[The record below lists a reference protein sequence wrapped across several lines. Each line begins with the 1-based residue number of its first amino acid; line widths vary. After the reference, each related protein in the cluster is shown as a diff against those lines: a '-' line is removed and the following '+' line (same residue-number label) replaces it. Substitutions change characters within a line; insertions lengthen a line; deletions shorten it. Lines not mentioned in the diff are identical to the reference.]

1 MEELRLISNNHD
13 ENGKLAGGKVGDQTG
28 YEFVIK
34 KYYDGDWDLCLRYD
48 GPRAEEARALASRI
62 GCILAADDK
71 VGYDT
76 SNKLALSKALKKAGY
91 DPFRIENTEGTCSS
105 SINATWITVG

>member
-1 MEELRLISNNHD
+1 
-13 ENGKLAGGKVGDQTG
+13 
-28 YEFVIK
+28 VIK
-34 KYYDGDWDLCLRYD
+34 KFYDGDWDLCLRYD

-62 GCILAADDK
+62 GCILAAEDK

-91 DPFRIENTEGTCSS
+91 DPFRITDTEATCSS